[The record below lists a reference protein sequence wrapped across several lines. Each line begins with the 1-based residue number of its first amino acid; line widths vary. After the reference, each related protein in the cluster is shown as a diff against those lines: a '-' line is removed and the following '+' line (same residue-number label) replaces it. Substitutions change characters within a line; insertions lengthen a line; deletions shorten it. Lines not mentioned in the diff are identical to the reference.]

1 MIYAIQLVKIELIN
15 SLLAPPSASGSVW
28 FVS

>member
-1 MIYAIQLVKIELIN
+1 MIYAIQLVQIELIN
-15 SLLAPPSASGSVW
+15 RLLGLPSASGSVW